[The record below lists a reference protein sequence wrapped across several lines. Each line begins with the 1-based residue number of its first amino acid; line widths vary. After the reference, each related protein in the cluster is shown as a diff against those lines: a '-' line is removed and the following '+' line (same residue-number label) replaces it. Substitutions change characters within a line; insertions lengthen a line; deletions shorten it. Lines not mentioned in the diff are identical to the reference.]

1 MLISLGLNV
10 LVFPQPLDDRPQL
23 LLMRMS
29 EGVLRFLR
37 LGFSHVTEGIVESM
51 ELVVEIIQRVVDPL
65 AALAL
70 AAESSIM
77 FVRLI
82 IISTLVAPFPGPRT
96 RPRGDRTNSCTR

>member
-65 AALAL
+65 AAPGLGGGVLHHVREIDHHFDARGAFSW
-70 AAESSIM
+70 AAYSP
-77 FVRLI
+77 
-82 IISTLVAPFPGPRT
+82 A
-96 RPRGDRTNSCTR
+96 RG